1 MAAGTEELEKK
12 LRNLRKKLAQIDKL
26 KEKDQAELD
35 DAAREKVASE
45 PSLRKEADELAK
57 QISAGGAPPP
67 AAAPASAAAEP
78 KTAPRAQMA
87 AEQKP
92 APAAAKP
99 EVAAAKPAAASAGA
113 PAKAKIAAV
122 EPSPPS
128 APPADAEKRIKN
140 IKKKLQ
146 QIDKLKQRA
155 AEGEALDPEAQ
166 QKVESEAEL
175 KREVAALEAGE
186 EYVPAVAPAAPAA
199 PAEDTSAKVEDPH
212 AVERAQALEA
222 APGDLGLLIDDETEK
237 RFKSLQKKLR
247 DIGKLREKDK
257 LDKLQQGKLTQEPGL
272 IEEIQAIRLKA
283 DQLVA
288 ERRKQMTRA
297 PPKAETS
304 QSQPKKTTAR
314 GFDWQC
320 NECGATGAVAD
331 LIGGEGAMACN
342 KCGSTELTHYSPE
355 EDDEAD
361 GDEGGQE
368 EQKTSKKSDCKDL
381 KTNRQKKPPP
391 AVKKSLDDTPP
402 SVESA
407 KWPEVKEILQSGD
420 RGVDKS
426 RQKKAIEVSRAKD
439 GAPYDAFDQVL
450 LKCSF
455 LTRVELKLPPGV
467 LASEAFQLYFPG
479 ALSDGL
485 LELIL
490 KENQLPTVPPGI
502 QQLQRIRSID
512 LSHNQIESLPDT
524 DTWDSISASLEL
536 LDLSFNKLTSIAELA
551 PLKKLSQLKVDANQL
566 TSLDGVSW
574 KELKQLVNLSAVS
587 NQLTDIPEAVG
598 EHAASLEY
606 LELSENKLTTVPP
619 NISELK
625 KLKSLNIAGNP
636 IKDQKIVKAAEK
648 GLKDVKAYLS
658 KIGSKGK
665 K

>member
-57 QISAGGAPPP
+57 QSQPEAPLRRQQHQQVLQQ
-67 AAAPASAAAEP
+67 S
-78 KTAPRAQMA
+78 
-87 AEQKP
+87 QKLP
-92 APAAAKP
+92 
-99 EVAAAKPAAASAGA
+99 AKPAAASAGA

-450 LKCSF
+450 LC
-455 LTRVELKLPPGV
+455 VELKLPPGV